1 LWLSGL
7 AFSKNPWSHATQ
19 SAVGYYWVS
28 NGGNATT
35 WYSENWKSDVLAMIP
50 PKTNLELKVPVV
62 PSGRDKLLYLVE
74 HNTDW
79 NGCMHSGITVN
90 GNPIE
95 RFLGTYDNPFAR
107 HWNSKIYQR
116 YIAAR
121 IPADL
126 IPKTSN
132 LTTYLSVKIDM
143 SKQNNNIHF
152 REIGTHDLE
161 IPWNY

>member
-1 LWLSGL
+1 M
-7 AFSKNPWSHATQ
+7 
-19 SAVGYYWVS
+19 
-28 NGGNATT
+28 NGGDATT
-35 WYSENWKSDVLAMIP
+35 WNSENWKSDVLATIP

-62 PSGRDKLLYLVE
+62 PSGREKLLYLVE
-74 HNTDW
+74 HNSDW

-95 RFLGTYDNPFAR
+95 RFLATYDNPFAR
-107 HWNSKIYQR
+107 HWNSKFGQR

-143 SKQNNNIHF
+143 SKQNGIIHF

-161 IPWNY
+161 IPWNYW